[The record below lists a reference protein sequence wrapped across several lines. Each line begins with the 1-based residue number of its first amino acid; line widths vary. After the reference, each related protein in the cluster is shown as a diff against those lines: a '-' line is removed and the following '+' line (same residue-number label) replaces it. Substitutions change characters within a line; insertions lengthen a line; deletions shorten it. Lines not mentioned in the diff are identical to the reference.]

1 MALKPPKI
9 IKDNRGTLAAP
20 LFDLGETGEVM
31 YSSILPG
38 CLRGNHYHKVK
49 TEYLCVVA
57 GRAKVRMRQVETDEK
72 KEFEVTGDK
81 LENIEVLPFWTHS
94 LENIGEEEMR
104 YIEYAN
110 RPFNPVTPDSFSEE
124 V

>member
-1 MALKPPKI
+1 MVLKPPKI
-9 IKDNRGTLAAP
+9 IKDDRGTLAAP
-20 LFDLGETGEVM
+20 LFDLGELGEIM

-38 CLRGNHYHKVK
+38 CVRGNHYHKVK
-49 TEYLCVVA
+49 TEYLCIVS
-57 GRAKVRMRQVETDEK
+57 GQAKVRMRQVRTGEK
-72 KEFEVTGDK
+72 KEFEVAGDK

-94 LENIGEEEMR
+94 LENIGSDEVR

-110 RPFNPVTPDSFSEE
+110 RPFDPVTPDSFSEE

>member
-9 IKDNRGTLAAP
+9 IKDERGTLAAP

-38 CLRGNHYHKVK
+38 CIRGNHYHKVK
-49 TEYLCVVA
+49 TEYLCVVS
-57 GRAKVRMRQVETDEK
+57 GRMKVKMRQVQTGER
-72 KEFEVTGDK
+72 KEFEVAGDN

-94 LENIGEEEMR
+94 LENISDNEAH

-110 RPFNPVTPDSFSEE
+110 RPFNPVTPDSFPEE